1 MTQDLLK
8 KQQETFKDQIDELY
22 FIHKKIEDRV
32 IDFTAKQTDL
42 LKQNKESL
50 KEIRT
55 DIASRL
61 QNEAFRFEKARRE
74 IAEDMSWHSFRSY
87 GLYILYV
94 VVLVAS
100 VTSIWTNY
108 TDVTNR
114 PWQLNDIC
122 LSMARGKVVAIDP
135 KSIVKEE
142 IDGKEVTLAKI
153 IK

>member
-8 KQQETFKDQIDELY
+8 KQQEVFKGQIDELY

-42 LKQNKESL
+42 LKQNDESL
-50 KEIRT
+50 KKIRN
-55 DIASRL
+55 DISERL

-74 IAEDMSWHSFRSY
+74 IAEDMSWHSFRFY
-87 GLYILYV
+87 GLYVLYV

-100 VTSIWTNY
+100 TMSIWVSY
-108 TDVTNR
+108 TDITNR

-122 LSMARGKVVAIDP
+122 LNMARGKVVAIDP

-142 IDGKEVTLAKI
+142 IDGKEVTLATIVK
-153 IK
+153 